1 MGLSAEDNVSKFE
14 ISRQIEEQFKKLRGV
29 EGITAEILALEE
41 QKFAKAKGVA
51 SMTQKQQKFLTKQLE
66 VYEGIKD
73 TIGGILETASLLT
86 STVGGVLGSAL
97 IGAGVAGKKL
107 LNTAHELGGS
117 LLSSSNISTT
127 LFGTVFKDA
136 VGTTK
141 NLSKE
146 FGGLNDVSLKTQL
159 NTNVMAENMGISTAE
174 AAGLYGQ
181 FARLNGGSTAVAENL
196 IQSSKELA
204 IQNGLVPADVMA
216 DLAGSTEEFA
226 TFGIY

>member
-1 MGLSAEDNVSKFE
+1 MGWSEGKIENASHKDSLESIASLNQELLGLSAEDNVSKFE

-97 IGAGVAGKKL
+97 IGAG
-107 LNTAHELGGS
+107 EL
-117 LLSSSNISTT
+117 
-127 LFGTVFKDA
+127 V
-136 VGTTK
+136 K
-141 NLSKE
+141 N
-146 FGGLNDVSLKTQL
+146 
-159 NTNVMAENMGISTAE
+159 
-174 AAGLYGQ
+174 Y
-181 FARLNGGSTAVAENL
+181 
-196 IQSSKELA
+196 
-204 IQNGLVPADVMA
+204 
-216 DLAGSTEEFA
+216 
-226 TFGIY
+226 